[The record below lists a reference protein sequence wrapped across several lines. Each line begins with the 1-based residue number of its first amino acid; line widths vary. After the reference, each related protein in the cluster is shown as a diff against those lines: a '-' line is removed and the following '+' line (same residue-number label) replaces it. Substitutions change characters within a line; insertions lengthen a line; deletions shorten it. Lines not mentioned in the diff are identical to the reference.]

1 MFDWVLNMLWFWI
14 YQSFEDSRVTESYEN
29 ARNIPEYAHL
39 RLNMPEYVLMR
50 LKFGILNPES
60 AMES

>member
-1 MFDWVLNMLWFWI
+1 M
-14 YQSFEDSRVTESYEN
+14 VTESYEN